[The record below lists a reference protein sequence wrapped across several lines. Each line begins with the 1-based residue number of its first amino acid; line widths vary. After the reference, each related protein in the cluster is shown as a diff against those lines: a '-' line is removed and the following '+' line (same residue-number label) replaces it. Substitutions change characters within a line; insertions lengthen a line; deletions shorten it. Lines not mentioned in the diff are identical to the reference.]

1 MKLDQ
6 RRDQQCKCDKETKCN
21 RKVLR
26 NEEAAKTKHPCH
38 HHHYLK
44 LTRGVRFENFERYQN
59 GQKRYARLNA
69 FESIVAEKNGADRYG
84 RENQFQNKRAKP
96 VTPWLHPELQR

>member
-6 RRDQQCKCDKETKCN
+6 CCNQQCERDKEAKSD

-26 NEEAAKTKHPCH
+26 KEKAAKTKHPRH

-59 GQKRYARLNA
+59 GQKRYGGLNA
-69 FESIVAEKNGADRYG
+69 FEGSVAKKDGPDRYG
-84 RENQFQNKRAKP
+84 CQD
-96 VTPWLHPELQR
+96 